1 MGAMQGKV
9 VICTGGASGMG
20 RATAALL
27 ASRGASVVIAD
38 IHEGQ
43 GGQVVDAIRVAG
55 GQASFVR
62 ADVSSEDDVRGMVAH
77 AVETYGRLDGAFNNA
92 GIGPGACHL
101 HKLDLTAWQ
110 RTIAINLTGI
120 FLCLK
125 HEIAAML
132 QTGGGAIVN
141 MSSAAGLR
149 GNAMFAEYVS
159 SKHGVIGLT
168 RAAAL
173 EYGPHNIRVNALA
186 PGSIRTPMLEKAL
199 DMSLL
204 SITPARYPMGRVGEA
219 GEVAEAA
226 AWLLSDA
233 ASYIT
238 GACLPVDGGSTAT

>member
-1 MGAMQGKV
+1 MHGKV

-20 RATAALL
+20 RATAELL
-27 ASRGASVVIAD
+27 ASRGASLVISD
-38 IHEGQ
+38 INEAQ
-43 GGQVVDAIRVAG
+43 GMRVAEDIRARG

-62 ADVSSEDDVRGMVAH
+62 TDVSSEDDVRTMVRH
-77 AVETYGRLDGAFNNA
+77 AVDTFGRLDGAFNNA
-92 GIGPGACHL
+92 GIGPGASNL
-101 HKLDLTAWQ
+101 HELDLAAWQ
-110 RTIAINLTGI
+110 RTIAINLTGV

-173 EYGPHNIRVNALA
+173 EYGTHNIRVNALA

-204 SITPARYPMGRVGEA
+204 SITPARYPLGRIGEA

-233 ASYIT
+233 ASYIS